1 MSATISTSTDLA
13 PPAGGGFLLEDLASP
28 AVSTPEDFT
37 EEQLQIAATADRFM
51 NEEVFPQVEEYE
63 KQKPGLARSLIA
75 KSGQLGLLGVL
86 VPEEYAGSE
95 MDLTTSV
102 IVDERMGRYAS
113 FSTTHGAHSGI
124 GTLPLVLFG
133 TEQQKQ
139 HYLPRLVTGEW
150 IAAYCLSE
158 SHAGSDAL
166 AARTR
171 ADLSPD
177 GKHYILNGEKMW
189 ISNGGIADLYT
200 VFAKVDGE
208 KFTAFLVERSTEGLQ
223 PGAEEKKMGIKGSST
238 TPLALTNVAVPV
250 ENVLGEIGRGHVI
263 AFNILNLGRLKLA
276 AACIGGGKDVLAES
290 IRYAKQRKAFGQ
302 PIADFGLIKHK
313 LAQMAIRLFEMESL
327 VYRTCGLIDARLA
340 QVSWQEDQAG
350 QKALMSVEEYAVE
363 CSITK
368 VNTSEALDYIV
379 DEGVQIHGGYGFHQD
394 YAVERA
400 YRDSRIN
407 RIFEGTNE
415 INRLLTAGMLL
426 KRAAHG
432 RLAIAPAIEKAMR
445 QMREAPAAAAASPG
459 EALAEEK
466 QLLSRAK
473 RVVLVCAGL
482 AHRHFGDEL
491 RNEQEVTA
499 ALSDIIAAV
508 YGMES
513 ALLRTEK
520 LVATGRGKQALDMTR
535 LIIRDSMGQIGDGA
549 KAVLTACC
557 SGEDLIQ
564 YLSFLQQLTQSTA
577 IDSIRKRRDVAKR
590 LLSAEKFLV

>member
-1 MSATISTSTDLA
+1 MDLA
-13 PPAGGGFLLEDLASP
+13 LPAGGGFLLEDLASS

-37 EEQLQIAATADRFM
+37 EEQCQIASTADRFM
-51 NEEVFPQVEEYE
+51 NEEVLPNVEEYE
-63 KQKPGLARSLIA
+63 KQKPGLARNLMA

-113 FSTTHGAHSGI
+113 FSTTQGAHSGI

-133 TEQQKQ
+133 TEQQKRQ
-139 HYLPRLVTGEW
+139 YLPRLVMGEW

-177 GKHYILNGEKMW
+177 GSHYILNGEKMW

-208 KFTAFLVERSTEGLQ
+208 KFTAFLVERGTKGVE

-238 TPLALTNVAVPV
+238 TPLVLTNVAVPV

-302 PIADFGLIKHK
+302 PIADFGLIQHK

-327 VYRTCGLIDARLA
+327 VYRTCGLIDGRLA
-340 QVSWQEDQAG
+340 QVSWQEDQAA

-363 CSITK
+363 CSIAK
-368 VNTSEALDYIV
+368 VNASEALDYIV

-432 RLAIAPAIEKAMR
+432 RLALAPAIEKAMR
-445 QMREAPAAAAASPG
+445 QMPEAPAVAPASPG
-459 EALAEEK
+459 EPLEEERHV
-466 QLLSRAK
+466 LSRSK
-473 RVVLVCAGL
+473 KVVLVCAGL
-482 AHRHFGDEL
+482 AHQRFGDEL

-520 LVATGRGKQALDMTR
+520 LVAAGRGEQALDMTR
-535 LIIRDSMGQIGDGA
+535 LLVRDSMGQIGDCA
-549 KAVLTACC
+549 KAVLAACC

-564 YLSFLQQLTQSTA
+564 YLSALHQLTQFKA
-577 IDSIRKRRDVAKR
+577 INSIKKRRDIAER